1 MNQAPGN
8 TGPLEKAYREDAG
21 KILAGLIRLCGDFDL
36 AEDALQ
42 DAFVRATET
51 WPARGVPENPAAW
64 LSTAA
69 RNKLIDRLRRSS
81 RYTAD
86 QNLEETAA
94 APPDHA
100 LEALMAAHPIEDDRL
115 RLIFTCCHP
124 ALNQEAQ
131 IALTLRTLGGLT
143 TTEIASAFLVPEP
156 TLAQRIVRAK
166 NKIRVA
172 QIPYEVPQP
181 QDLPGRLN
189 AVLHVLYLI
198 FNEGYLS
205 SNGDTLLRADL
216 CEEAIRLARILEALM
231 PKEAEAG
238 GLLALLLLQHSRRA
252 ARTDSKGDL
261 ITLEAQDRSR
271 WDAKMIAEGQFV
283 LEHALL
289 QRAPGPF
296 QIQAAIGALHAEAA
310 APEATDWRQIARLY
324 QELECWQPTR
334 IVAMNRAVA
343 VAMAWGIPRGLAMLD
358 HLNRDGGMEN
368 VGLFHAA
375 RADLFRRLER
385 WQDAAAAYHRALEL
399 TTNVPA
405 RRYLEARLASLPRN

>member
-1 MNQAPGN
+1 MNQAPEN
-8 TGPLEKAYREDAG
+8 AGPLERAYREDAG

-51 WPARGVPENPAAW
+51 WPARGVPDNPAAW

-69 RNKLIDRLRRSS
+69 RNKLIDRLRRAA
-81 RYTAD
+81 RYTAN
-86 QNLEETAA
+86 QSLEETAA

-100 LEALMAAHPIEDDRL
+100 LEALMAAHSIEDDRL

-124 ALNQEAQ
+124 ALNPEAQ

-166 NKIRVA
+166 NKIRLA
-172 QIPYEVPQP
+172 RIPYEVPQP

-189 AVLHVLYLI
+189 TVLHVLYLI

-205 SNGDTLLRADL
+205 SNGDTLLRTDL
-216 CEEAIRLARILEALM
+216 CEEATRLARVLWALM
-231 PKEAEAG
+231 PQEAEAG

-252 ARTDSKGDL
+252 ARTDSKGEL
-261 ITLEAQDRSR
+261 ITQEAQDRSML
-271 WDAKMIAEGQFV
+271 DAKMIAQGHFV
-283 LEHALL
+283 LENALL

-296 QIQAAIGALHAEAA
+296 QIQAAIAALHAEAA
-310 APEATDWRQIARLY
+310 TPEATDWRQIARLY
-324 QELECWQPTR
+324 QELEGWQPTR

-358 HLNRDGGMEN
+358 HLNRDGSMEN

-375 RADLFRRLER
+375 RADLFRRLEH
-385 WQDAAAAYHRALEL
+385 WQDAATAYHRALEL